1 MRVKRITLLILI
13 STVLISMG
21 IKYIAIPLIGLSEEE
36 SIVCQPEMKKVWGL
50 TIDTLKIDTLKIRP
64 NQNISDILCNCGI
77 SWAVVDNLVKKSIGI
92 FDVRKIKSG
101 NNCYIISNKE
111 DELPSFFIYEENP
124 VDYYKFQLSD
134 TLHVEKGQKDVETRR
149 TSFYGVIKSS
159 LWDTFVDQGVDPLLA
174 VELSDIFAWTVDFFG
189 IQKGDIFKVVFDEKF
204 IEDKEIGIGMI
215 HAATYISEND
225 SISAYYFDNNGQK
238 GYFDNKGNSLKK
250 AFLKAPLNYSRISSH
265 FSHSRFHPILKIHR
279 PHHGIDY
286 AAPSGTPVYS
296 IGDGVVTKKS
306 YESGGGGNYLNIKH
320 NSSYMSQYMHL
331 SKFAKGI
338 ETGTRV
344 KQGQLIGY
352 VGSTG
357 LASGPHLDF
366 RVFQNSV
373 PINPLK
379 VNAPPVEPV
388 NSDNMK
394 IFVSF
399 RDSLRTELLSIQET
413 YKQKDILA
421 SEQ

>member
-1 MRVKRITLLILI
+1 MKVKRTILLILI
-13 STVLISMG
+13 SSVLISLG
-21 IKYIAIPLIGLSEEE
+21 IKYIVLPLIGLNESEPVV
-36 SIVCQPEMKKVWGL
+36 IQPEMKKVWGL
-50 TIDTLKIDTLKIRP
+50 TIDTLKVDTLKIRP

-77 SWAVVDNLVKKSIGI
+77 SWAVVDNLVKESIGI
-92 FDVRKIKSG
+92 FDFRKIKTG

-111 DELPSFFIYEENP
+111 DESPSFFIYEENP
-124 VDYYKFQLSD
+124 VDYYKFKLSD
-134 TLHVEKGQKDVETRR
+134 SISVEKGQKDVVTKR
-149 TSFYGVIKSS
+149 TTFYGVIRSS
-159 LWDTFVDQGVDPLLA
+159 LWDTFVEQGVDPLLA

-189 IQKGDIFKVVFDEKF
+189 IQKGDIFKVVFDKKF

-215 HAATYISEND
+215 YAATYISNDD

-238 GYFDNKGNSLKK
+238 GYYDNKGNSLRK

-265 FSHSRFHPILKIHR
+265 FSNNRFHPILKIHR

-296 IGDGVVTKKS
+296 IGDGIITKKS

-338 ETGTRV
+338 ETGSRV

-366 RVFQNSV
+366 RVFQNNV

-379 VNAPPVEPV
+379 VNAPPVEPIAKE
-388 NSDNMK
+388 NMVMFAS
-394 IFVSF
+394 IC
-399 RDSLRTELLSIQET
+399 DSLKAELLSIT
-413 YKQKDILA
+413 YTSDQKKALA
-421 SEQ
+421 SK